1 MRKHLWP
8 IILVLLG
15 STAGLLYRPVRML
28 GLLCA
33 GIGVL
38 FFVFR
43 FLAEREKASRA
54 AKLAKRVLCVFLA
67 LGILLFAALE
77 VFIIANDDTDT
88 ERVPGAVVIL
98 GAGVYGTTPSM
109 SLRVRLDAALEYVS
123 DKPEIPI
130 VVSGGQ
136 GNAEDIT
143 EAECMYR
150 YLTERG
156 IEAERI
162 LREEESRN
170 TRENLDKS
178 LALLAVKGYDT
189 TANIAVVT
197 ADYHLARAKVL
208 FAMPNYI
215 PVAAKMPRF
224 YWPLTLNYYVREAF
238 GLARALILHR

>member
-8 IILVLLG
+8 LLLVLLG
-15 STAGLLYRPVRML
+15 SSAGLLYRPVRML

-38 FFVFR
+38 LFVFR
-43 FLAEREKASRA
+43 FLAEREQTSRS
-54 AKLAKRVLCVFLA
+54 AKLTKRVLCVLLA

-77 VFIIANDDTDT
+77 AFILANDDTDA
-88 ERVPGAVVIL
+88 ERVPSAVIVL

-109 SLRVRLDAALEYVS
+109 SLRVRLDAALSYVA
-123 DKPEIPI
+123 DKAEIPI

-150 YLTERG
+150 YLSERG
-156 IEAERI
+156 IAEERI
-162 LREEESRN
+162 LREEEARN

-189 TANIAVVT
+189 TADIAVVT

-208 FAMPNYI
+208 FATPNFI